1 MSGGGIPIS
10 QIYNMED
17 DEIEMNQEQEEE
29 ELHRR
34 LNGSIA
40 ENVENHH

>member
-1 MSGGGIPIS
+1 MSGVGIPVS

-17 DEIEMNQEQEEE
+17 DDDIEMNQEQEEE

-34 LNGSIA
+34 LNGSIIDP
-40 ENVENHH
+40 